1 MGRRRSASQKD
12 IANRINKLLKH
23 FGVKPKIL
31 ALMLRVSESTVKR
44 WQKGIGASRTD
55 RLLTLHKLEKMMRSA
70 QDIFK
75 KESSPSWYHR
85 EEPDLNMAT
94 PIDYMIKNNNG
105 IEKVTNLIGCIKWGI
120 YT

>member
-55 RLLTLHKLEKMMRSA
+55 RLLTLHKLEELMRLA
-70 QDIFK
+70 QGIFK
-75 KESSPSWYHR
+75 KESLPNWYY
-85 EEPDLNMAT
+85 EVLELYTAT

-105 IEKVTNLIGCIKWGI
+105 IEEVTNLIGCIKWGI
-120 YT
+120 NT